1 MKHIRIVGA
10 FVPTEDLS
18 ENLLQQT
25 SQRYAREDLTF
36 SVDFPD
42 TGPELETTE
51 SLTAISLSVPDLIKN
66 AVKAEKEGVDGI
78 MVNCMAD
85 PGVGEVRESVSIPVL
100 GPGHTSMHVAALLGR
115 RFSLLV
121 TSEFSARYFR
131 EQVHKAGLSSRLA
144 SCQVVG
150 IPVVEI
156 GTDPARTAALLAE
169 AARNAIVE
177 AHADTL
183 VICCTGFAFL
193 AEDLQGKLAAMKLS
207 VPVIDPFAVTI
218 NMLAAL
224 IDAGLTQSRIAYPD
238 TGVSKSIVANDT
250 PGLKVM
256 D

>member
-1 MKHIRIVGA
+1 MKHIRIIGP
-10 FVPTEDLS
+10 FVATEDRS
-18 ENLLQQT
+18 ESLLEQT
-25 SQRYAREDLTF
+25 SQHYGHEGLTL
-36 SVDFPD
+36 SVGFPD
-42 TGPELETTE
+42 SGPELETSE
-51 SLTAISLSVPDLIKN
+51 SLSALSLSVAELIRN

-85 PGVGEVRESVSIPVL
+85 PGVEEMRESVSIPVL

-131 EQVHKAGLSSRLA
+131 EQVRKAGLTSRLA

-169 AARNAIVE
+169 AARKAVVE

-193 AEDLQGKLAAMKLS
+193 AQDLQGMLAAMKLS

-218 NMLAAL
+218 NMLAAF
-224 IDAGLTQSRIAYPD
+224 IDAGLTQSKIAYPD
-238 TGVSKSIVANDT
+238 TRVSKKQTMGATD
-250 PGLKVM
+250 
-256 D
+256 

>member
-1 MKHIRIVGA
+1 MKHIRLVGA
-10 FVPTEDLS
+10 FVSPKNRL

-25 SQRYAREDLTF
+25 NQRYAREDLTI

-42 TGPELETTE
+42 SGPELETTE
-51 SLTAISLSVPDLIKN
+51 SLTALSLSVPDLIKN
-66 AVKAEKEGVDGI
+66 AVKAEREDVDGI

-85 PGVGEVRESVSIPVL
+85 PGVQEMRESVSIPVL

-121 TSEFSARYFR
+121 TSEFSAQYFR
-131 EQVHKAGLSSRLA
+131 EQAQRAGLSSRLA

-150 IPVVEI
+150 IPVTEI
-156 GTDPARTAALLAE
+156 STDAARTAALLAE
-169 AARNAIVE
+169 AASNAIVE

-193 AEDLQGKLAAMKLS
+193 AEQLQEKLASMKLS
-207 VPVIDPFAVTI
+207 VPVIDPVAVTI

-224 IDAGLTQSRIAYPD
+224 IDAGLTHSRIAYPD
-238 TGVSKSIVANDT
+238 TGVSKTIT
-250 PGLKVM
+250 
-256 D
+256 